1 MYYLHAPDHRAPLEE
16 LLDGI
21 NELYKSGAFKRF
33 GLSNFTADEIEK
45 VISIATERNYIVPS
59 VYQGNYSAVARRA
72 EKELFP
78 LLRKHNFAF
87 YAYSPIAG
95 GFLTK
100 TSEQIRS
107 GGTGRWD
114 PETPMGK
121 LHRALYQKPSFLEAL
136 DVWNQIA
143 EDEGISKAELSYRW
157 VTHNSGLQGDLG
169 DAVIVGALN
178 QAHLRETMAAIRNG
192 PLSAEVV
199 KKIDGI
205 WEKVAAEAPLDNFND
220 YLGKLLGSA

>member
-1 MYYLHAPDHRAPLEE
+1 M
-16 LLDGI
+16 
-21 NELYKSGAFKRF
+21 
-33 GLSNFTADEIEK
+33 
-45 VISIATERNYIVPS
+45 SIAKERNYVLPS
-59 VYQGNYSAVARRA
+59 VYQGNYSAVARRV

-78 LLRKHNFAF
+78 TLRKHNFAF

-100 TSEQIRS
+100 TSEQLRA

-114 PETPMGK
+114 PESSVGK
-121 LHRALYQKPSFLEAL
+121 QSRALFQRPSFLEAL

-157 VTHNSGLQGDLG
+157 VAHNAGLRGELG
-169 DAVIVGALN
+169 DGVIVGAQN
-178 QAHLRETMAAIRNG
+178 PAHLRETMAAIKKG
-192 PLSAEVV
+192 PLSAEVA

-205 WEKVAAEAPLDNFND
+205 WEQIAADAPLDNYHD
-220 YLGKLLGSA
+220 YLGKLVGSI